1 MSLGGLPMQ
10 TAQPPVTTA
19 RHPLD
24 PLSAEEIE
32 AASALLRR
40 ERRLADTARF
50 VFITL
55 HEPDKATVLGFA
67 PGDAIAR
74 RAFVIIRERAERLT
88 YQAVVSITDDRR
100 ESWRARPR
108 APPALP
114 LEASPAA
121 PPVGAAG
128 PPPRAGGR
136 AP

>member
-1 MSLGGLPMQ
+1 MQ

-88 YQAVVSITDDRR
+88 YEAVVSITDDRV
-100 ESWRARPR
+100 ESWRALPGARPG
-108 APPALP
+108 L
-114 LEASPAA
+114 LLFEVLAA
-121 PPVGAAG
+121 EHAVCAG
-128 PPPRAGGR
+128 
-136 AP
+136 

>member
-1 MSLGGLPMQ
+1 MQ

-24 PLSAEEIE
+24 PLSADEIE

-88 YQAVVSITDDRR
+88 YEAVVSITDDRV
-100 ESWRARPR
+100 ESWRAPPRPQ
-108 APPALP
+108 PALTF
-114 LEASPAA
+114 SGVPAA
-121 PPVGAAG
+121 PPAG
-128 PPPRAGGR
+128 RAG
-136 AP
+136 